1 MHGKAIKVVEETH
14 TSYETIRP
22 DGTVVVP
29 VLPPIPTT
37 QQQDQAS
44 KRRTRRKALY
54 QQVWDLH
61 SNGWSAPAIA
71 KLVGIGRTTVFRYLR
86 TPTFPERLSTQ

>member
-14 TSYETIRP
+14 TQRETIRL

-29 VLPPIPTT
+29 VQPPIPTN
-37 QQQDQAS
+37 QQQDLAKQ
-44 KRRTRRKALY
+44 RRTRRKALY

-61 SNGWSAPAIA
+61 TIGWSAPAIA
-71 KLVGIGRTTVFRYLR
+71 KLVGIGRTTVFRA
-86 TPTFPERLSTQ
+86 PENSDIS